1 MTPPSTKDSEDE
13 DVDLLITSRPAD
25 RRLSRASIKF
35 FQLETST
42 RNLSLGSTASST
54 RNLVASLGESS
65 DLGLIDS
72 EGKLRDDYILQ
83 RQSVNRPAT
92 LNKIP
97 LLCDLTTASEITHV
111 DGWVFAMLLVSGF
124 SKMSSKTDE
133 LNTIN
138 VFPIADGDTGANMK
152 ISLKLPTR
160 NLLLKPSENI
170 LIASSDMAADVLL
183 NGQGNSGT
191 ILSHFF
197 VSLAEAVRA
206 VKKSELPVDEF
217 SSCLIEAG
225 RKMNDAVS
233 IPVEGTLL
241 SVIRDAL
248 IGLQKCRPFETLD
261 VLLSTMHN
269 SCQQEL
275 AKTPDQLIVDGVNV
289 LKTAGVVDSGAQ
301 GFAYLVEGMY
311 LASIAELPNAMDASI
326 FKTATLTTKE
336 DSPPIHVD
344 HTVCDSK
351 FRYCTEAV
359 VLLKEGVT
367 AKDVFDKV
375 DQAVKDGIGDSV
387 ATVKGPA
394 KGGGEIVKI
403 HMHTDDPDKLYN
415 ILQPFN
421 RDAILEKEKV
431 EDMYGMRDS
440 FHGGGAVVELGDA
453 KFTIMGMCSYTL
465 PNSYDLEE
473 LYTIPIFCVPAS
485 TQESIDIR
493 FVSDADCCVI
503 LNQQRHKQTATTFT
517 TAAPNPMQ
525 LKIELLA
532 ALSKGKP
539 VLIFLASVDK
549 RVSAIGKNMMAA
561 IDLLEEEQKK
571 KIKVIVHGYGF
582 YEGAFVIEAIKCAEL
597 GLDIDEAYDRCKLL
611 IDRCFSFSNMVTSS
625 SVLKLM
631 SWRPSLFPPGF
642 SVEPDS
648 FVAFGLPVTT
658 SDVVLTESERVSRLI
673 TVQNKAPT
681 FEELQDLEIARIK
694 KNLRS
699 DEKLSSVVV
708 QTIGRIDYGYKY
720 LQKIKDA
727 NVPMFDDVE
736 FSVYNSGILGAVA
749 SQWGE
754 MSAIYI
760 VKKVL

>member
-1 MTPPSTKDSEDE
+1 MTSQDTI
-13 DVDLLITSRPAD
+13 DLLITSRPAD

-42 RNLSLGSTASST
+42 RNLSLGSTAST

-92 LNKIP
+92 LKKIP
-97 LLCDLTTASEITHV
+97 LLCDLTTASDITHV

-152 ISLKLPTR
+152 ITLKLPTR
-160 NLLLKPSENI
+160 NLLLNPSDNI
-170 LIASSDMAADVLL
+170 LMASSNMAADVML

-197 VSLAEAVRA
+197 VSLAEAVRE
-206 VKKSELPVDEF
+206 VKKSDLPVDEF
-217 SSCLIEAG
+217 ASCLIDAG

-233 IPVEGTLL
+233 TPVDGTLL

-248 IGLQKCRPFETLD
+248 IDLQNCRPFETLD

-275 AKTPDQLIVDGVNV
+275 AKTPDQLVVDGVNV
-289 LKTAGVVDSGAQ
+289 LKKAGVVDSGAQ

-311 LASIAELPNAMDASI
+311 LASIGKLPNAMDASI
-326 FKTATLTTKE
+326 FKTATLTAKE

-367 AKDVFDKV
+367 AKAVYDKV
-375 DQAVKDGIGDSV
+375 DQAVEDGIGDSV

-394 KGGGEIVKI
+394 KGGGEMVKI
-403 HMHTDDPDKLYN
+403 HMHTDDPDELYD

-421 RDAILEKEKV
+421 RDTILQKEKV
-431 EDMYGMRDS
+431 EDMHWMRDS
-440 FHGGGAVVELGDA
+440 YHGGPLVELGDA

-465 PNSYDLEE
+465 PSTYDLEE
-473 LYTIPIFCVPAS
+473 LTTIPIFCVPAS
-485 TQESIDIR
+485 TQEPIDMR

-503 LNQQRHKQTATTFT
+503 LNQQRHKETATRFT

-539 VLIFLASVDK
+539 VLVFLLTVDK
-549 RVSAIGKNMMAA
+549 RMSAIGRNMMIA
-561 IDLLEEEQKK
+561 IDSLEEEQQK
-571 KIKVIVHGYGF
+571 KIKLVVHGCGF
-582 YEGAFVIEAIKCAEL
+582 YERPFLIEAIKCAEL
-597 GLDIDEAYDRCKLL
+597 GLDIDEAQNRCNLL
-611 IDRCFSFSNMVTSS
+611 VDRCFSLSNMVTSS
-625 SVLKLM
+625 SVSKLM
-631 SWRPSLFPPGF
+631 SWRPALFPPGF

-648 FVAFGLPVTT
+648 FVAMGLPVTT
-658 SDVVLTESERVSRLI
+658 SDVVLTEYERMSGLM
-673 TVQNKAPT
+673 TVQNKAST
-681 FEELQDLEIARIK
+681 LEELQDLEIARIK

-699 DEKLSSVVV
+699 DEKLAMVAV
-708 QTIGRIDYGYKY
+708 QTIGRIDYGHKY
-720 LQKIKDA
+720 LQKMKDA

-736 FSVYNSGILGAVA
+736 LNVCNSGIVAAVA
-749 SQWGE
+749 SAWGE
-754 MSAIYI
+754 MSAMYI